1 MSSVSPTTAA
11 STAPERTRMSADDRR
26 ELVLAAATRAFS
38 RGGYAG
44 TSTDAVAKE
53 AGVSQP
59 YVVRI
64 FGTKL
69 ELFLEVFER
78 ACDRIREAFE
88 AVLADGPFDPVSD
101 DDWARLGL
109 AYTELLR
116 DRDLLMVMMHGFA
129 AGNDDRIAERSR
141 DSMGRIFA
149 TVLSTGCTDERAQEF
164 IAQGMLLNVM
174 LSMRA
179 PEHLEESHDLGRLAI
194 CAFGDA
200 LPFVTP

>member
-1 MSSVSPTTAA
+1 MN
-11 STAPERTRMSADDRR
+11 ADDRR

-88 AVLADGPFDPVSD
+88 AVLAEGPFDPAD
-101 DDWARLGL
+101 EQDWARLGL

-129 AGNDDRIAERSR
+129 AGDDEQIAARSR
-141 DSMGRIFA
+141 EGMGRIFA
-149 TVLSTGCTDERAQEF
+149 TILSTGCTDEQAQEF

-179 PEHLEESHDLGRLAI
+179 PDHLDASPDLARLAQ

-200 LPFVTP
+200 LPLVTA